1 MTIVASAMR
10 LQHVSIPI
18 PDGAQHAGRAFYAG
32 VLGLEEKPVPGT
44 RSGAGLVWFAAGPG
58 ELEVHLVPDPA
69 GLVPEAKRHFCLAV
83 DELDATREELET
95 AGVETWDAPPIP
107 GRPRFYCRDPF
118 GNQIEIVRML
128 DGGVA
133 EVR

>member
-1 MTIVASAMR
+1 
-10 LQHVSIPI
+10 
-18 PDGAQHAGRAFYAG
+18 
-32 VLGLEEKPVPGT
+32 
-44 RSGAGLVWFAAGPG
+44 VWFAAGPD

-83 DELDATREELET
+83 DELDSIRHGLET
-95 AGVETWDAPPIP
+95 AGVETWDAPLIP

-128 DGGVA
+128 GADA
-133 EVR
+133 